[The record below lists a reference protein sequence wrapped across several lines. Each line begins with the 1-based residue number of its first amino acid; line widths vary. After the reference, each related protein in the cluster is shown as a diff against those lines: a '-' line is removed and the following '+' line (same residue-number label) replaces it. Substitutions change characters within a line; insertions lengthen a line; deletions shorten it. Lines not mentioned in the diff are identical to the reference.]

1 MKVKEEY
8 MTNLLMTLH
17 QKIITETKA
26 KTTKKIKALIITRN
40 IKDKFLK
47 SLTNSTINVVRR
59 VKK

>member
-8 MTNLLMTLH
+8 MTNLLMTLL